1 MIELTVSKRVFL
13 TLPDVVYQ
21 DLEDWASSQGRPIA
35 NLGAFIVE
43 KAVEQAKAE
52 GSFTPRKTTTAVS
65 HLDEKDKN

>member
-1 MIELTVSKRVFL
+1 MTEPSVSKRVFL

-21 DLEDWASSQGRPIA
+21 HLEDWANSQGRPVA

-52 GSFTPRKTTTAVS
+52 GVFTPKEITAGKADSKT
-65 HLDEKDKN
+65 DK

>member
-1 MIELTVSKRVFL
+1 MTELSVSKRVFL

-21 DLEDWASSQGRPIA
+21 HLEDWASSQGRPVA

-52 GSFTPRKTTTAVS
+52 GAFTPREVEKAESKT
-65 HLDEKDKN
+65 KNKE

>member
-1 MIELTVSKRVFL
+1 MTELPVSKRVFL

-21 DLEDWASSQGRPIA
+21 DLEDWANSQGRPVA

-52 GSFTPRKTTTAVS
+52 GSFTPRKTAAAGKAND
-65 HLDEKDKN
+65 DEDK

>member
-1 MIELTVSKRVFL
+1 MTEPSVSKRVFL

-21 DLEDWASSQGRPIA
+21 HLEDWANSQGRPVA

-52 GSFTPRKTTTAVS
+52 GTFTPREVTLEEPNQKVET
-65 HLDEKDKN
+65 K